1 MIYNAEISAGALMIV
16 ESKQLARLSLNHPT
30 PAQWQEAIEVDNLL
44 QKKTPATA
52 KRQAALIKKRLDLLD
67 REIVETIANSD
78 NELAT
83 QLLFAAS
90 LLHSQLHY
98 DYMLKVYALYVRRLD
113 QAISKAAW
121 ENYWEECALIDGTI
135 QQWSLATKNKL
146 SQVILKILSQAK
158 FINSTRK
165 MDIIPFHLRPEARS
179 LLRKHHPHL
188 LAAMEFN

>member
-1 MIYNAEISAGALMIV
+1 MIYNAEISAGALMLV
-16 ESKQLARLSLNHPT
+16 ESKQLARLYIKQPT
-30 PAQWQEAIEVDNLL
+30 HEQWREAVEVDNLL

-52 KRQAALIKKRLDLLD
+52 KRQAILVKKRFDLLGI
-67 REIVETIANSD
+67 ELVEQIATSD
-78 NELAT
+78 SEFAT
-83 QLLFAAS
+83 QLLFAGS

-98 DYMLKVYALYVRRLD
+98 DYMLKVYALHVRRLD

-135 QQWSLATKNKL
+135 NQWSLATKNKL
-146 SQVILKILSQAK
+146 NQVILRILSQAK
-158 FINSTRK
+158 YIETTRN
-165 MDIIPFHLRPEARS
+165 MVITPFHLRPEVRG